1 MTLGCGAGP
10 VRAKRRTDTFKNPSF
25 SDDIHDHFA
34 SDKSDL
40 SSLLQ
45 FASDQELLDL
55 RAQAQRLRE
64 EKLAQHEELLR
75 QQLKRPGNN
84 NNNRFIRFP
93 ATGEETNKQIE
104 QINNQ
109 NIPTQTVRPSS
120 AFTHRPQTETD
131 FNLSSVSNKLLLDL
145 FLKPEISRQPEP
157 QKVEIQ
163 PIFSPPEKIV
173 PVSITTERPV
183 IRNNLRQ
190 SEEQNP
196 IVDPASLDGP
206 LAILRSLQNERQTSK
221 RIEIKNQRPK
231 QNKESQTFTTFESV
245 PLRQDVRKNNVE
257 QPDSTLPISNKDSI
271 LSNPG
276 QFPNFPGTVSPLREI
291 ITEKI
296 RTVESSKFRPPE
308 RPRRIRPFKSKVAT
322 DPIEEKDKGTE
333 EEEEKRRQE
342 AGIKRRKELFN
353 SAARRRKLLD
363 SKRKRLRSRNQA
375 KTTTVI
381 PDKIKSTPEPHLPSP
396 IISETPTLVS
406 DSDDEDQ
413 DQEEIIDEAIQAV
426 LSRAVSGD
434 VGKDPVV
441 WAAVSAIYQFVDMQE
456 QVSSDMCIVYFVAG

>member
-1 MTLGCGAGP
+1 MTLGCGAEH
-10 VRAKRRTDTFKNPSF
+10 VRAKRRPDTFKNPSF
-25 SDDIHDHFA
+25 NDDIHDHFA

-45 FASDQELLDL
+45 FASDQELLEL

-75 QQLKRPGNN
+75 QQLERPS

-120 AFTHRPQTETD
+120 AFTHRPQTEPGFD
-131 FNLSSVSNKLLLDL
+131 LSSFSNKLLLDL

-163 PIFSPPEKIV
+163 PIFSRPGQIV
-173 PVSITTERPV
+173 PDSITTESSV

-190 SEEQNP
+190 PEQNP
-196 IVDPASLDGP
+196 IIEPTSLDDQ

-231 QNKESQTFTTFESV
+231 QNKESQTFATFESV
-245 PLRQDVRKNNVE
+245 PLRLDVRKNNVE
-257 QPDSTLPISNKDSI
+257 QPDGSLPLSNKDAP
-271 LSNPG
+271 LSNPGG
-276 QFPNFPGTVSPLREI
+276 QFPNFPSTVNPLREI
-291 ITEKI
+291 IAEKI
-296 RTVESSKFRPPE
+296 RTVESSKFRPQE
-308 RPRRIRPFKSKVAT
+308 RPRRIRPFKSKVEKAT
-322 DPIEEKDKGTE
+322 IEEKDKGTD

-363 SKRKRLRSRNQA
+363 SKRKQLRSRNQA

-381 PDKIKSTPEPHLPSP
+381 PDKIKSTTEPHLPSP
-396 IISETPTLVS
+396 IISEAPTMFS
-406 DSDDEDQ
+406 DSDDQ
-413 DQEEIIDEAIQAV
+413 DQEGIIDEAIQAV

-456 QVSSDMCIVYFVAG
+456 QVNIK